1 MPRRRTLAA
10 AAAATTVAASALV
23 WLAWPADPAPLRTQQ
38 QPGGAA
44 VVGNNP
50 GTPRTATPAEHR
62 LAAQA
67 AGAGVDGHDSFLTR
81 ELRNTLEALL
91 LEAGD
96 AADPATLKQRLAAL
110 VGRHFAPDLATRALA
125 MAERYVDYRVALGQ
139 LRAPADLADPRALR
153 SALAQREQLRR
164 QHFQAE
170 EYEALFAHEA
180 ELDQYTLARLEIAHN
195 PALTA
200 QQKELALREAQ
211 AGLSPERQAE
221 RAGATL
227 HVAVAQQTQQFNA
240 QGTDERTRHATR
252 SAQYGEE
259 AARALAQLDRDET
272 DWQNRLD
279 QYSQAQAQTT
289 DSAALQQL
297 RQQLFTPQEQQRLAA
312 AQAVRKLQPAP
323 APR

>member
-139 LRAPADLADPRALR
+139 LRAPADLKDPRAMR
-153 SALAQREQLRR
+153 SALAEREQLRR

>member
-1 MPRRRTLAA
+1 MHASLLDVFHDAA
-10 AAAATTVAASALV
+10 EN
-23 WLAWPADPAPLRTQQ
+23 D
-38 QPGGAA
+38 
-44 VVGNNP
+44 
-50 GTPRTATPAEHR
+50 
-62 LAAQA
+62 
-67 AGAGVDGHDSFLTR
+67 
-81 ELRNTLEALL
+81 LL

-139 LRAPADLADPRALR
+139 LRAPADLNDPRALR

-164 QHFQAE
+164 QHFQDE

>member
-67 AGAGVDGHDSFLTR
+67 AGAGADGHDSFLTR

-153 SALAQREQLRR
+153 RALAEREQLRR
-164 QHFQAE
+164 QHFQDE

-252 SAQYGEE
+252 
-259 AARALAQLDRDET
+259 
-272 DWQNRLD
+272 
-279 QYSQAQAQTT
+279 
-289 DSAALQQL
+289 
-297 RQQLFTPQEQQRLAA
+297 
-312 AQAVRKLQPAP
+312 K
-323 APR
+323 

>member
-1 MPRRRTLAA
+1 MPRHRTLPVA
-10 AAAATTVAASALV
+10 AAAATVAAGALL
-23 WLAWPADPAPLRTQQ
+23 WLAWPADPAPLRTQL
-38 QPGGAA
+38 QPGVAA
-44 VVGNNP
+44 VAGHNP
-50 GTPRTATPAEHR
+50 DALRAATPAEHR

-67 AGAGVDGHDSFLTR
+67 AGAGVDGRDSFLTR

-96 AADPATLKQRLAAL
+96 AATLKQRLAAL
-110 VGRHFAPDLATRALA
+110 VGRHFAPDLTTRALA
-125 MAERYVDYRVALGQ
+125 MAERDVDYRVALGQ
-139 LRAPADLADPRALR
+139 LRAPADLKDPRALR
-153 SALAQREQLRR
+153 SALAAREQLRR

-211 AGLSPERQAE
+211 AALSPERQAE
-221 RAGATL
+221 RASATL
-227 HVAVAQQTQQFNA
+227 HMTVAQQTQQFNA

>member
-1 MPRRRTLAA
+1 MPRHRTLPVA
-10 AAAATTVAASALV
+10 AAAATVAAGALL
-23 WLAWPADPAPLRTQQ
+23 WLAWPADPAPLRTQL

-44 VVGNNP
+44 VAGHNP
-50 GTPRTATPAEHR
+50 GALRAATPTEHR

-67 AGAGVDGHDSFLTR
+67 AGAGVDGRDSFLTR

-139 LRAPADLADPRALR
+139 LRAPTDLADPRALR
-153 SALAQREQLRR
+153 SALAEREQLRR
-164 QHFQAE
+164 QHFQDE

-195 PALTA
+195 PTLTA

-211 AGLSPERQAE
+211 AALSPERQAE
-221 RAGATL
+221 RASATL
-227 HVAVAQQTQQFNA
+227 HMTVAQRTRPGPARPGRDRLAKPARPVQPGPGANHRQRRLAAVAP
-240 QGTDERTRHATR
+240 ATLH
-252 SAQYGEE
+252 
-259 AARALAQLDRDET
+259 AARAAAPGRRT
-272 DWQNRLD
+272 GR
-279 QYSQAQAQTT
+279 AQA
-289 DSAALQQL
+289 AAGARPALS
-297 RQQLFTPQEQQRLAA
+297 
-312 AQAVRKLQPAP
+312 PAP
-323 APR
+323 KKATRHRRGPRTG

>member
-1 MPRRRTLAA
+1 M
-10 AAAATTVAASALV
+10 
-23 WLAWPADPAPLRTQQ
+23 
-38 QPGGAA
+38 
-44 VVGNNP
+44 
-50 GTPRTATPAEHR
+50 
-62 LAAQA
+62 
-67 AGAGVDGHDSFLTR
+67 
-81 ELRNTLEALL
+81 
-91 LEAGD
+91 
-96 AADPATLKQRLAAL
+96 
-110 VGRHFAPDLATRALA
+110 
-125 MAERYVDYRVALGQ
+125 
-139 LRAPADLADPRALR
+139 RAPADLADPRALR
-153 SALAQREQLRR
+153 RALAEREQLRR

-259 AARALAQLDRDET
+259 AAHALAQLDRDET

>member
-10 AAAATTVAASALV
+10 AAAATVAASALV
-23 WLAWPADPAPLRTQQ
+23 WLAWPANPAATSAAGQAANAIGGDHHRPSDLRSTA
-38 QPGGAA
+38 PAA
-44 VVGNNP
+44 
-50 GTPRTATPAEHR
+50 HR
-62 LAAQA
+62 LAIQSARA
-67 AGAGVDGHDSFLTR
+67 SVDGQDSFLTR

-96 AADPATLKQRLAAL
+96 ATDPATLKQRLAAL

-139 LRAPADLADPRALR
+139 LRAPADLNDPRALR
-153 SALAQREQLRR
+153 SALAEREQLRR
-164 QHFQAE
+164 QHFQDE

-195 PALTA
+195 PTLTA

-211 AGLSPERQAE
+211 AALSPERQAE
-221 RAGATL
+221 RASATL
-227 HVAVAQQTQQFNA
+227 HMTVAQQTQQFNA

-259 AARALAQLDRDET
+259 AARALAQLDRDEA
-272 DWQNRLD
+272 DWQSRLD
-279 QYSQAQAQTT
+279 QYSQAQKQTT
-289 DSAALQQL
+289 DSAALEQL
-297 RQQLFTPQEQQRLAA
+297 RQQLFTPHEQQRLAA
-312 AQAVRKLQPAP
+312 AQAVRQLQAAP
-323 APR
+323 GTR